1 MMLSFSNQ
9 VEAFK
14 AAALI
19 IVNIKGYQP
28 QRPNS
33 DMLRPSVQ
41 TGGRPAYSLL
51 QLYHAMSLHLA
62 SNYLSFMFLCDAT
75 TSYTFCQCHVMAV
88 CVGLGY
94 LLFNPPSNQVQP

>member
-1 MMLSFSNQ
+1 MSEHDMMLSFSNQ

-62 SNYLSFMFLCDAT
+62 SNYLSIVSL
-75 TSYTFCQCHVMAV
+75 
-88 CVGLGY
+88 
-94 LLFNPPSNQVQP
+94 